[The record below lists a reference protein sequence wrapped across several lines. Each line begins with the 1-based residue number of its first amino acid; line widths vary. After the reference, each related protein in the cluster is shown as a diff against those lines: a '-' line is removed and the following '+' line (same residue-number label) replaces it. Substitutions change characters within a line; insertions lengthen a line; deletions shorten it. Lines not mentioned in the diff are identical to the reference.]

1 MQGALILESPSL
13 DMFSIFGTT
22 VSWKSNLQQVV
33 ALSPTEAE
41 YIAITEGIKEV
52 LWLHGLIVEL
62 EVQDTTLRL
71 LCDSQSA
78 VHLTKNHVI
87 HERTKHVDVKFYFV
101 KEVVARG
108 EVAVEKVRTDD
119 NAADM
124 LTKT

>member
-1 MQGALILESPSL
+1 
-13 DMFSIFGTT
+13 MFSIFGTT

-52 LWLHGLIVEL
+52 LWLHGLIV
-62 EVQDTTLRL
+62 V
-71 LCDSQSA
+71 CDSQSA